1 MARAGV
7 ANVITFVRGL
17 VDDAASATWTDDQ
30 VQTALDRYRQ
40 ELRYEQTY
48 AIPTRSSTGTSYKVF
63 DVPDGLGYLE
73 TDLVLYD
80 NEWGTLTGT
89 AETPDYTRGRFTF
102 TAEPGRPV
110 YVLGWSHD
118 PYMAAADLLE
128 QRIATMLDVYDVTLG
143 PDSFSR
149 SQMIANYRT
158 MVTQY
163 RGMSRKAGGLVVA
176 HVERV
181 DVY

>member
-1 MARAGV
+1 MVRAGV

-17 VDDAASATWTDDQ
+17 VDDATGAVWTNDQ
-30 VQTALDRYRQ
+30 IQTALDRYRR

-48 AIPTRSSTGTSYKVF
+48 AIPTRSSTGTTYLTF
-63 DVPDGLGYLE
+63 DLPDGLGYLE
-73 TDLVLYD
+73 TDAVLYD
-80 NEWGTLTGT
+80 NTWGTLTGT
-89 AETPDYTRGRFTF
+89 AETPDYTRGRFLF
-102 TAEPGRPV
+102 SAEPGRPV

-128 QRIATMLDVYDVTLG
+128 QRIGTMLDVYDVTLG

-158 MVTQY
+158 MVAQY
-163 RGMSRKAGGLVVA
+163 RSMSRTAGGLVVS
-176 HVERV
+176 HMERV